1 MSLIKNKSKSNFLY
15 LFFNRFFQNDFSK
28 IIVDNIRTKKTI
40 NIFDVGSYIGE
51 FSLNLKEVISNNAN
65 FYLFDPNP
73 NLKIKNFN
81 FFNIALD
88 KNNSK
93 KKFYFN
99 EFLPHSGSSLK
110 KITMDDLLW
119 NFTRKLFLLSLN
131 KKFKTLFV
139 KTQTLDNFCK
149 EKNISKI
156 EVLKIDVEGGELDIL
171 NGSKKMLKNINIIY
185 IEIFD
190 KKSNFDK
197 KFKTISDLL
206 KKYNFEL
213 IKTQNILSVSIFSNI
228 KAKDLLFV
236 KKKLTS

>member
-171 NGSKKMLKNINIIY
+171 NGSKKMLKNIWK
-185 IEIFD
+185 
-190 KKSNFDK
+190 KKSATAPCLALRGEPSLESAAIHVSAYCYLCVLILLYVCVLMLLYMCPHT
-197 KFKTISDLL
+197 TISR
-206 KKYNFEL
+206 KC
-213 IKTQNILSVSIFSNI
+213 I
-228 KAKDLLFV
+228 
-236 KKKLTS
+236 